1 MKTHIFRLHPGDDLK
16 QSLIEFAKQNHI
28 TAGYMVTCVGSLST
42 ATLRLAKDLEV
53 KTFADTFEI
62 VSLVGTVS
70 AGRTHLHIAVSDK
83 TGATIGGHLMDG
95 CLIHTTA
102 EIVLG
107 EFDSLE
113 YFKEP
118 DKETGFDE
126 LGIRQIHD

>member
-16 QSLIEFAKQNHI
+16 QSLIEFAKQNRI

-53 KTFADTFEI
+53 KTFAYTFEI

-70 AGRTHLHIAVSDK
+70 AGRTHLHISLSDK
-83 TGATIGGHLMDG
+83 MGTTIGGHLMDG